1 MATIASLTILLVLLI
16 PVVYSR
22 VLSSP
27 PTERS
32 AKAEPV
38 TNRKW
43 VLRSRPSGDF
53 RASDLQ
59 LKTEAVSADDLEKD
73 EVLVEVETLSIE
85 AFYRTTLDASAY
97 HGSTDIGSVVP
108 ALGIGKVVASKSKKF
123 KTGSRVVGGL
133 GSQTISKISDATLQ
147 PAAALPGTKK
157 TDALGRLGISGLTA
171 WIGMIAVL
179 GPPKKGQLVV
189 VSAAAGAVGSLAAQI
204 AKARGAKVIGI
215 AGGASKCEYLK
226 EKLGLYGAIDYKS
239 KSLTVGEQLDMLAPD
254 GVDFFFDNVGGS
266 TLDAVLSRLKLH
278 SRVVICGGISYYA
291 KGDVNN
297 GKVVG
302 PSQYLK
308 LAEKSSTMRGFNIMH
323 YLPGKLL
330 PFLAQMLMMIWR
342 KRLVMDEHVE
352 EGIEKFAS
360 AMELL
365 QSGGHTGKLL
375 VKVSE

>member
-1 MATIASLTILLVLLI
+1 
-16 PVVYSR
+16 
-22 VLSSP
+22 
-27 PTERS
+27 
-32 AKAEPV
+32 
-38 TNRKW
+38 
-43 VLRSRPSGDF
+43 
-53 RASDLQ
+53 
-59 LKTEAVSADDLEKD
+59 
-73 EVLVEVETLSIE
+73 
-85 AFYRTTLDASAY
+85 
-97 HGSTDIGSVVP
+97 
-108 ALGIGKVVASKSKKF
+108 
-123 KTGSRVVGGL
+123 
-133 GSQTISKISDATLQ
+133 
-147 PAAALPGTKK
+147 
-157 TDALGRLGISGLTA
+157 
-171 WIGMIAVL
+171 
-179 GPPKKGQLVV
+179 
-189 VSAAAGAVGSLAAQI
+189 
-204 AKARGAKVIGI
+204 
-215 AGGASKCEYLK
+215 
-226 EKLGLYGAIDYKS
+226 
-239 KSLTVGEQLDMLAPD
+239 MLAPD